1 MQKRSKLPEIVVK
14 ELESRQ
20 KVEKKYLLNEIL
32 GDFIL
37 LLSGSLLTTPT
48 SHTVCN
54 CCVYWCHKELFLAL
68 EIIILFIISKEVL
81 KKNKT

>member
-54 CCVYWCHKELFLAL
+54 CCVY
-68 EIIILFIISKEVL
+68 
-81 KKNKT
+81 